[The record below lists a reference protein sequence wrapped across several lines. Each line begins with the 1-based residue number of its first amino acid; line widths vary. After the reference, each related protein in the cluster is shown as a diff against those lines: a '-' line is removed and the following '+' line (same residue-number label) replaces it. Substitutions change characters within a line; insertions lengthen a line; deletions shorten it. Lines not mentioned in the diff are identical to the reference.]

1 MSWRLPFRF
10 ALALLLSACAHL
22 LGLYLTDQPA
32 AHRTG
37 DAQPMTVTLLHTPSQ
52 PSAPAVPVP
61 LALPSS
67 RLSEVPAPPPPVSP
81 PPSASLTQAPP
92 GAVAELAS
100 PAADQEES
108 WPDWLAVFGQDE
120 DSVFYPANELDVRA
134 APLTLIEP
142 AMPANLPSQIQN
154 GRVELELRIN
164 EYGIVSDIRV
174 MAADPPGWFDLAAI
188 RSFEQTRWQPAV
200 RQGRFVKSLKRIE
213 VCFGECILS
222 LPATTEPEQAD

>member
-32 AHRTG
+32 ARRNG
-37 DAQPMTVTLLHTPSQ
+37 AAQPMTVTLLHTPSKQ
-52 PSAPAVPVP
+52 SAPAELAP
-61 LALPSS
+61 LALASPRPSEAVQ
-67 RLSEVPAPPPPVSP
+67 LPLPPLF
-81 PPSASLTQAPP
+81 PPSTPPTQAPT

-120 DSVFYPANELDVRA
+120 DSVFYTANELDVRA

-142 AMPANLPSQIQN
+142 AMPADLPSHIQS

-222 LPATTEPEQAD
+222 LPATTGPEQAD

>member
-32 AHRTG
+32 ARRNG
-37 DAQPMTVTLLHTPSQ
+37 APQPMTVTLLHTPSQ
-52 PSAPAVPVP
+52 LIAPAVPVP
-61 LALPSS
+61 LALPSP

-81 PPSASLTQAPP
+81 PPAAPPTQAPP

-120 DSVFYPANELDVRA
+120 DSVFYPANELEVRA

-142 AMPANLPSQIQN
+142 AMPTNLPSQIQN

-174 MAADPPGWFDLAAI
+174 VAADPPGWFDLAAI

-213 VCFGECILS
+213 VCFGECILP
-222 LPATTEPEQAD
+222 LPATTEPE

>member
-32 AHRTG
+32 ARRNG
-37 DAQPMTVTLLHTPSQ
+37 AAQPMTVTLLHTPSKQ
-52 PSAPAVPVP
+52 SAPAELAP
-61 LALPSS
+61 LALPSP
-67 RLSEVPAPPPPVSP
+67 RLSEVSPPPPLPPILSA
-81 PPSASLTQAPP
+81 PPSQAPT

-100 PAADQEES
+100 PAADQEAS

-142 AMPANLPSQIQN
+142 AMPAELPSDIQS

-174 MAADPPGWFDLAAI
+174 VAADPPGWFDLAAI
-188 RSFEQTRWQPAV
+188 RSFEQARWQPAV

-222 LPATTEPEQAD
+222 LPATTEPE

>member
-22 LGLYLTDQPA
+22 LGLYLADQPA
-32 AHRTG
+32 ARRHG
-37 DAQPMTVTLLHTPSQ
+37 AAQPMTVTLLHTPPSQ
-52 PSAPAVPVP
+52 PSAPAMPAP
-61 LALPSS
+61 LALPSP
-67 RLSEVPAPPPPVSP
+67 RLSEVPALPPPPP
-81 PPSASLTQAPP
+81 IPSALPSQAPT

-100 PAADQEES
+100 PTADQEAS

-120 DSVFYPANELDVRA
+120 DSVFYSANELDVRA

-142 AMPANLPSQIQN
+142 AMPADLPGHIQS